1 MAISVEEMKA
11 RGREDDLPGDIADW
25 HGMHS
30 AQAMLISEGYK

>member
-25 HGMHS
+25 HGM
-30 AQAMLISEGYK
+30 LIS